1 MDLKYPAVAEYT
13 IFNNPLVTADL
24 ENSAFQGLL
33 KADEFKRCISHVTA
47 YITYIG
53 VICALDTSFFSLTY

>member
-1 MDLKYPAVAEYT
+1 MDLEYHAVAEYT
-13 IFNNPLVTADL
+13 IFKNPLVTADL

-47 YITYIG
+47 YIYIG